1 MSAPVPIRM
10 FRTLLAISVAM
21 WMAGAGCL
29 WGCSNSVMAA
39 ESPTS
44 TQTQT
49 VISGPSCHSPGH
61 DCCAKKSST
70 KSAGIDTQHALSS
83 IVSVIP
89 EGMMK
94 DCPLAVNASA
104 VGTTKSTVNSP
115 DLTRATVTELPN
127 VENRI
132 EPRDWGRTQV
142 QFLNRGPT
150 YLRCCVFLI

>member
-1 MSAPVPIRM
+1 MAAPVPIRI
-10 FRTLLAISVAM
+10 FRTLLAISVSL

-29 WGCSNSVMAA
+29 WGCSNSAMAA

-70 KSAGIDTQHALSS
+70 KSVGIDSQHVLSS
-83 IVSVIP
+83 IVTVTP
-89 EGMMK
+89 EGLMR

-104 VGTTKSTVNSP
+104 EVIPKSTVNGP
-115 DLTRATVTELPN
+115 DSTRATITEVPN
-127 VENRI
+127 VQVRI
-132 EPRDWGRTQV
+132 QPRDWDLAPV